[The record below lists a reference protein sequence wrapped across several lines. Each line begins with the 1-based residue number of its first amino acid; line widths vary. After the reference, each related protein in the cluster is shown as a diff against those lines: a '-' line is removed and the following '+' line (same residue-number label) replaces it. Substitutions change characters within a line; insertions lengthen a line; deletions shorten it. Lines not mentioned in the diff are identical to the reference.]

1 MLYSIR
7 AKHLPKAHLVSMYTV
22 DVTSIRRSKRNSF
35 FIPNHMV
42 NCNLDVCDLFQ
53 SSQDL
58 QAEIDA
64 HREMYHSLDENG
76 QRIVSS
82 LEGTD
87 NAVVL
92 QKRLDDMGHR
102 WHELCNKV
110 MSIR

>member
-1 MLYSIR
+1 M
-7 AKHLPKAHLVSMYTV
+7 
-22 DVTSIRRSKRNSF
+22 KRKRKRLCCS
-35 FIPNHMV
+35 
-42 NCNLDVCDLFQ
+42 CLDIGIEDLSL

-58 QAEIDA
+58 QAEIDG
-64 HREMYHSLDENG
+64 HGEMYHSLDENG

-92 QKRLDDMGHR
+92 QKRLDDMGQR